1 MCASW
6 LKKWY
11 LAGTEAVKDGQV
23 QLTLKGCVKML
34 ANTLMMPNSSRQYCW
49 TSQSWN
55 VVSPAM
61 GIIDTKMAKHQTI
74 DNKQKEMRRGQS
86 YNEVKCSQHK
96 TIRSGLLAKRAQVS
110 YSIFSCICSGFARV
124 NQYLPKHVQSDEA

>member
-1 MCASW
+1 MCASR
-6 LKKWY
+6 LKKCC
-11 LAGTEAVKDGQV
+11 LAGIEAVKDGQI

-34 ANTLMMPNSSRQYCW
+34 ANTLIMPHSSRQYCW

-55 VVSPAM
+55 VVSPEM
-61 GIIDTKMAKHQTI
+61 GIIDAKMAKHKTV

-96 TIRSGLLAKRAQVS
+96 TIRSG
-110 YSIFSCICSGFARV
+110 
-124 NQYLPKHVQSDEA
+124 